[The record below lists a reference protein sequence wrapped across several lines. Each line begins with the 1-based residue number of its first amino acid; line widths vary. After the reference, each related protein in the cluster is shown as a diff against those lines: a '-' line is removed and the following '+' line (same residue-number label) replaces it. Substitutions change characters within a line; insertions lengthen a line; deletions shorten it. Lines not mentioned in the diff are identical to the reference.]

1 MCHHLVVRILL
12 VAALGASLFTAPVR
26 LEPDT
31 TDTTLSGID
40 VRSARRPPSRDATA
54 ERRSLDGGDQ
64 GDRAGSGERGTLRL
78 HYVQKPIG
86 YERYEVVRDGEGLT
100 LTSDFDFV
108 DRGGRVQ
115 LAATLRTR
123 ADFTPLSFKATGKSY
138 RFVNVDS
145 DVRIDG
151 SDAIVKA
158 DGAQSR
164 VTLPAQFYTVDGYA
178 PFAAQMMLLRYWK
191 QHGQPRVI
199 RTVPGLPTNDVVIE
213 ARGREAIRIGS
224 TLVRLER
231 YAIDGVVWGRETVWL
246 DEHGALAAAITR
258 AGGLSFEAVR
268 EDLEPALVGFV
279 QRATRDRI
287 ADLEAITRRTTLLKN
302 GTYAMAGAT
311 IVDGTGRPPIQ
322 DGVVLVRDGR
332 IAEVGPRA
340 SVTVPADVPSVAV
353 DGKTIIP
360 GLWDMHTHVT
370 QIEWAPV
377 YLAAGVTTVRDMG
390 NEFEFITALRDAIT
404 SRRALGPRIVAA
416 GLIDGGGPDAF
427 GVYYAAT
434 PEEATQAVARYHDAG
449 FEQIKIYSL
458 VTPTIVEAIC
468 AEAHRLG
475 MTVTGHVPNG
485 MTIEQA
491 AAAGMDHVA
500 HLAIG
505 GEAGSNE
512 VKKTIAFLRDHN
524 TVIDPTQ
531 SWNELLG
538 HAAGTPIAAFQ
549 PGVLKIPAPLNR
561 VFSNAGSAGIDA
573 ATARTRLERGL
584 RIVKALHDAGVPIVA
599 GTDEGIPGHSVHREI
614 ELYVEAGLTPM
625 EALQA
630 ATIVPA
636 RAMKMDGE
644 LGTIERG
651 KRADMVVLNAN
662 PLDSIRNIRSVR
674 WTISDGRVYDA
685 PTLWQSVRFQP

>member
-1 MCHHLVVRILL
+1 M
-12 VAALGASLFTAPVR
+12 
-26 LEPDT
+26 
-31 TDTTLSGID
+31 
-40 VRSARRPPSRDATA
+40 
-54 ERRSLDGGDQ
+54 
-64 GDRAGSGERGTLRL
+64 
-78 HYVQKPIG
+78 
-86 YERYEVVRDGEGLT
+86 
-100 LTSDFDFV
+100 
-108 DRGGRVQ
+108 
-115 LAATLRTR
+115 
-123 ADFTPLSFKATGKSY
+123 SFKASGKSY

-151 SDAIVKA
+151 AQAIVKA
-158 DGAQSR
+158 DGAEVR
-164 VTLPAQFYTVDGYA
+164 VPVTAPFYTVDGYA
-178 PFAAQMMLLRYWK
+178 PFAAQMFLLRYWK

-199 RTVPGLPTNDVVIE
+199 RTVPGLPVNDVFIE
-213 ARGREAIRIGS
+213 ARGREAIRIGE
-224 TLVRLER
+224 TVVRLDR
-231 YAIDGVVWGRETVWL
+231 YAIDGVVWGREAVWL
-246 DEHGALAAAITR
+246 DERGALAAAITR

-279 QRATRDRI
+279 QRATRDRL
-287 ADLEAITRRTTLLKN
+287 ADLEAITRRVPPLKA
-302 GTYAMAGAT
+302 GTFAMVGAT
-311 IVDGTGRPPIQ
+311 IVDGTGRPPIA
-322 DGVVLVRDGR
+322 DGVVIVRDGR
-332 IAEVGPRA
+332 IAEVGARA
-340 SVTVPADVPSVAV
+340 AITVPGDVPSVAV
-353 DGKTIIP
+353 AGKTIVP

-370 QIEWAPV
+370 QVEWAPV
-377 YLAAGVTTVRDMG
+377 YLGAGVTTVRDMG
-390 NEFEFITALRDAIT
+390 NEFEFLVPLRDAIAAK
-404 SRRALGPRIVAA
+404 RAVGPRIVAA
-416 GLIDGGGPDAF
+416 GLIDGGGPNAF

-434 PEEATQAVARYHDAG
+434 PEEAKQVVAKYHDAG
-449 FEQIKIYSL
+449 FQQIKIYSL
-458 VTPTIVEAIC
+458 VTPPIVEAIS

-491 AAAGMDHVA
+491 VTDGFDQVA
-500 HLAIG
+500 HLPIR
-505 GEAGSNE
+505 GEADSDE
-512 VKKTIAFLRDHN
+512 VKKTIAFLRDHH

-538 HAAGTPIAAFQ
+538 HAVGTPIAAFQ

-561 VFSNAGSAGIDA
+561 VFSNAGAAGIDA

-625 EALQA
+625 QALQA

-644 LGTIERG
+644 LGTIEPG

-662 PLDSIRNIRSVR
+662 PLEAIRNIRSVR

-685 PTLWQSVRFQP
+685 PALWKSVRFQP

>member
-1 MCHHLVVRILL
+1 MILAVRIFLAAIL
-12 VAALGASLFTAPVR
+12 GAALFAAPVR
-26 LEPDT
+26 LKPDT
-31 TDTTLSGID
+31 TYLAAPF
-40 VRSARRPPSRDATA
+40 VRSVRLQPDPAVRPDDSQAM
-54 ERRSLDGGDQ
+54 
-64 GDRAGSGERGTLRL
+64 ERGTLRL

-86 YERYEVVRDGEGLT
+86 YERYEIARDGDVLT
-100 LTSDFDFV
+100 LTSDFDFT

-115 LAATLRTR
+115 MASTLRTK

-145 DVRIDG
+145 DVRIENG
-151 SDAIVKA
+151 TAIVKA
-158 DGAQSR
+158 DGAESR
-164 VTLPAQFYTVDGYA
+164 VTVTAPFYTVDGYA

-191 QHGQPRVI
+191 AHGQPRVM
-199 RTVPGLPTNDVVIE
+199 RTVPGLPTNDVFIE

-224 TLVRLER
+224 DVVRLDR
-231 YAIDGVVWGRETVWL
+231 YVIDGVVWGRETVWL
-246 DEHGALAAAITR
+246 DERDTLAAAITR

-279 QRATRDRI
+279 QRATRDRM
-287 ADLEAITRRTTLLKN
+287 ADLEAITHRVPLLKS
-302 GTYAMAGAT
+302 GTYAMTGAT
-311 IVDGTGRPPIQ
+311 IVDGTGRAAIP
-322 DGVVLVRDGR
+322 DGVVVVRDGR
-332 IAEVGPRA
+332 IADVGPRA
-340 SVTVPADVPSVAV
+340 AVTIPPGVPSVAV
-353 DGKTIIP
+353 DGKTIVP

-390 NEFEFITALRDAIT
+390 NEFEFVVPLRDAIA
-404 SRRALGPRIVAA
+404 SGRALGPRVLAA
-416 GLIDGGGPDAF
+416 GLIDGGGPNAF
-427 GVYYAAT
+427 GVYYAT
-434 PEEATQAVARYHDAG
+434 TSEEAKQAVAKYHDAG
-449 FEQIKIYSL
+449 FQQIKIYSL
-458 VTPTIVEAIC
+458 VTPPIVEAIC

-491 AAAGMDHVA
+491 AAAGMDHIA
-500 HLAIG
+500 HLAIR
-505 GEAGSNE
+505 GEAGSEE
-512 VKKTIAFLRDHN
+512 VQKTIAFLRDHK
-524 TVIDPTQ
+524 TVMDPTQ

-538 HAAGTPIAAFQ
+538 HAVGTPISAFQ

-561 VFSNAGSAGIDA
+561 VFSNAGAGGIDA

-599 GTDEGIPGHSVHREI
+599 GTDEGIPGYSVHREI

-651 KRADMVVLNAN
+651 KRADMIVLNAN
-662 PLDSIRNIRSVR
+662 PLDAIRNIRAVR
-674 WTISDGRVYDA
+674 WTIRDGRVYDA
-685 PTLWQSVRFQP
+685 PALWQSVRFQP

>member
-1 MCHHLVVRILL
+1 MMRGVRII
-12 VAALGASLFTAPVR
+12 VAAVLAASVFAAAAP
-26 LEPDT
+26 EP
-31 TDTTLSGID
+31 
-40 VRSARRPPSRDATA
+40 V
-54 ERRSLDGGDQ
+54 
-64 GDRAGSGERGTLRL
+64 ERGTLRL

-86 YERYEVVRDGEGLT
+86 YERYEVTREGDALA
-100 LTSDFDFV
+100 LTSDFDFT

-115 LAATLRTR
+115 LAATLRTKT
-123 ADFTPLSFKATGKSY
+123 DFTPLSFNASGKSY

-151 SDAIVKA
+151 AEAVVKA
-158 DGAQSR
+158 DGTEAR
-164 VTLPAQFYTVDGYA
+164 VPLTAPFYTVDGYA
-178 PFAAQMMLLRYWK
+178 PFAAQMFLLRYWK
-191 QHGQPRVI
+191 QHGEPRVI
-199 RTVPGLPTNDVVIE
+199 RTVPGLPANDVFIE
-213 ARGREAIRIGS
+213 ARGREAIRLGE
-224 TLVRLER
+224 TVVRLER
-231 YAIDGVVWGRETVWL
+231 YSIDGVVWGREAVWL

-287 ADLEAITRRTTLLKN
+287 ADLELISRRVPPLKS
-302 GTYAMAGAT
+302 GTYAMVGAT
-311 IVDGTGRPPIQ
+311 IVDGTGRPPIA
-322 DGVVLVRDGR
+322 DGVVIVRDGR
-332 IAEVGPRA
+332 IAEVGPRSA
-340 SVTVPADVPSVAV
+340 ITIPGDVPTVPVA
-353 DGKTIIP
+353 GKTIVP

-377 YLAAGVTTVRDMG
+377 YLGAGVTTVRDMG
-390 NEFEFITALRDAIT
+390 NEFEFLVPFRDAIA
-404 SRRALGPRIVAA
+404 SKRAVGPRILAA
-416 GLIDGGGPDAF
+416 GLIDGGGPNAF
-427 GVYYAAT
+427 GVYYATT
-434 PEEATQAVARYHDAG
+434 PEEAKQVVGKYHDAR
-449 FEQIKIYSL
+449 FQQIKIYSL
-458 VTPTIVEAIC
+458 ITPPMVEAIT

-500 HLAIG
+500 HLPIR
-505 GEAGSNE
+505 GEADSDE
-512 VKKTIAFLRDHN
+512 VKKTIAFLRDHK

-538 HAAGTPIAAFQ
+538 HAVGTPIAAFQ

-561 VFSNAGSAGIDA
+561 VFSNAGAAGIDA

-584 RIVKALHDAGVPIVA
+584 RIVKALFDAGVPIVA

-625 EALQA
+625 QALQA

-644 LGTIERG
+644 LGTIEAG

-662 PLDSIRNIRSVR
+662 PLDAIRNIRSVR

-685 PTLWQSVRFQP
+685 PALWQSVRFRP

>member
-1 MCHHLVVRILL
+1 MALIIVCDDFAVRIILAM
-12 VAALGASLFTAPVR
+12 VLGASVVSATVR
-26 LEPDT
+26 L
-31 TDTTLSGID
+31 
-40 VRSARRPPSRDATA
+40 PPSPSDGFGAIA
-54 ERRSLDGGDQ
+54 EQDPV
-64 GDRAGSGERGTLRL
+64 ERGTLRL

-86 YERYEVVRDGEGLT
+86 YERYQVVRGANALT
-100 LTSDFDFV
+100 LTSDFDFT

-123 ADFTPLSFKATGKSY
+123 ADFTPVSFKASGKSY

-145 DVRIDG
+145 EVRIEG

-158 DGAQSR
+158 DGAESR
-164 VTLPAQFYTVDGYA
+164 VTVTGPFYTIDGYA
-178 PFAAQMMLLRYWK
+178 PFAAQMLLLRYWK
-191 QHGQPRVI
+191 QHGQPRVM
-199 RTVPGLPTNDVVIE
+199 RTVPGLPRNDVFIE

-224 TLVRLER
+224 TVHQLER
-231 YAIDGVVWGRETVWL
+231 YAVDGVVWGREAVWL
-246 DEHGALAAAITR
+246 DEHGGLAAAITR
-258 AGGLSFEAVR
+258 AGGLGFEAVR

-287 ADLEAITRRTTLLKN
+287 ADLEAITQRTPPLES
-302 GTYAMAGAT
+302 GSYAMTGAT
-311 IVDGTGRPPIQ
+311 IVDGTGRAAIP
-322 DGVVLVRDGR
+322 DGVIVVRDGR

-340 SVTVPADVPSVAV
+340 AVTIPPGVPLVAV

-370 QIEWAPV
+370 QMEWAPV

-390 NEFEFITALRDAIT
+390 NEFEFVVPLRDAIA
-404 SRRALGPRIVAA
+404 SGRALGPRIVAA
-416 GLIDGGGPDAF
+416 GLIDGGGPNAF

-434 PEEATQAVARYHDAG
+434 PAEAAREVARYHDAG
-449 FEQIKIYSL
+449 FQQIKIYSL
-458 VTPTIVEAIC
+458 VTPPIVEAIC

-491 AAAGMDHVA
+491 VAAGMDHVA
-500 HLAIG
+500 HLAIR
-505 GEAGSNE
+505 GEADSDE
-512 VKKTIAFLRDHN
+512 VKKTIAFLREHK
-524 TVIDPTQ
+524 TVMDPTQ

-538 HAAGTPIAAFQ
+538 HAIGTPIAAFQ
-549 PGVLKIPAPLNR
+549 PGVSKIPAPLNR
-561 VFSNAGSAGIDA
+561 VFSNAGAAGIDA

-630 ATIVPA
+630 ATIVSA

-662 PLDSIRNIRSVR
+662 PLDSIRNVRSVR
-674 WTISDGRVYDA
+674 WSIKDGRVYDA
-685 PTLWQSVRFQP
+685 PALWQSVRFQP